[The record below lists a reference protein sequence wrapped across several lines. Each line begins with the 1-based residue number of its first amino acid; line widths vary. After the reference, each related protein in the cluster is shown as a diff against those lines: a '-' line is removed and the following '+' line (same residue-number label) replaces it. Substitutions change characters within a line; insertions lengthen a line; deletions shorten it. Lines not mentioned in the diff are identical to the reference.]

1 MCGLCGVLGVETHW
15 SDTSGDLVRL
25 RKGGTKVSQR
35 SYQLAI
41 INSILKLKGV
51 SVSDWQ
57 GTSYL
62 ISDGKGATDIASHVS
77 NIWTIVDK
85 ENKNIFDPLDKKFL
99 KELSKMSVKQN
110 ETK

>member
-1 MCGLCGVLGVETHW
+1 MYCIWQCVA
-15 SDTSGDLVRL
+15 DTSGDLVRL

-62 ISDGKGATDIASHVS
+62 ISDGKGEIGRAHV
-77 NIWTIVDK
+77 
-85 ENKNIFDPLDKKFL
+85 
-99 KELSKMSVKQN
+99 
-110 ETK
+110 